1 MGFINNWNPPDRRV
15 TQANLMR
22 LVHLATKKRP
32 DKMRL
37 AADPIDLLKRTPH
50 GKARWQ
56 AILLYE
62 ALQAETPPRAIPSE
76 PSLTQLYQA
85 RRPSPCP

>member
-1 MGFINNWNPPDRRV
+1 MY
-15 TQANLMR
+15 
-22 LVHLATKKRP
+22 LVHQATQKRP
-32 DKMRL
+32 DKGRL

>member
-37 AADPIDLLKRTPH
+37 AADPIDLLKSTPT

-56 AILLYE
+56 AILLSSRE
-62 ALQAETPPRAIPSE
+62 KGGGLQMGSFRKKGSVP
-76 PSLTQLYQA
+76 
-85 RRPSPCP
+85 